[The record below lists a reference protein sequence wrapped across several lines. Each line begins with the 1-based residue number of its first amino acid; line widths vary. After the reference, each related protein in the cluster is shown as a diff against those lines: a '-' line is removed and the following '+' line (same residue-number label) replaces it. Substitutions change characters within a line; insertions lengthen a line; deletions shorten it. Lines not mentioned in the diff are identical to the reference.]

1 VTVASHIEIRTLGP
15 ETLGDL
21 LAFFDGPG
29 FADNE
34 HWAGCADEFYHTR
47 GDAWDATLAAR
58 DAHRAAK
65 IAGVKAGTRP
75 GFLAYRDGAVVGW
88 LNAARF
94 DAYENPRGFDTAYGG
109 DLGEAGA
116 FMCFVVHPEHRGEG
130 IASALLEA
138 ACADLKAQ
146 GLRYAVGFARTGAPT
161 QSWHTFATFN
171 YHGPLSMYEKAGF
184 TKLREGNG
192 WAVMRKEL

>member
-1 VTVASHIEIRTLGP
+1 MASTPRTAAISAKLVAFG
-15 ETLGDL
+15 
-21 LAFFDGPG
+21 
-29 FADNE
+29 
-34 HWAGCADEFYHTR
+34 
-47 GDAWDATLAAR
+47 
-58 DAHRAAK
+58 
-65 IAGVKAGTRP
+65 AGVTAG
-75 GFLAYRDGAVVGW
+75 
-88 LNAARF
+88 
-94 DAYENPRGFDTAYGG
+94 
-109 DLGEAGA
+109 
-116 FMCFVVHPEHRGEG
+116 CFVVHPEHRGEG

-184 TKLREGNG
+184 TKLREGDG

>member
-1 VTVASHIEIRTLGP
+1 MTVASEIVVRKLSA
-15 ETLGDL
+15 ETLDDF

-34 HWAGCADEFYHTR
+34 HWAGCVDEFYHTP
-47 GDAWDATLAAR
+47 GDEWDASRAAH
-58 DAHRAAK
+58 DVHRAAK
-65 IAGVKAGTRP
+65 IAGVRAGKRP
-75 GFLAYRDGAVVGW
+75 GFLAYRDGEVVGW

-94 DAYENPRGFDTAYGG
+94 IAYENPRGFEQAYPGDRGDT
-109 DLGEAGA
+109 GA

-130 IASALLEA
+130 IATALLEA
-138 ACADLKAQ
+138 ACADFKRQ
-146 GLRYAVGFARTGAPT
+146 GLRSAVGFARAGAPT

-184 TKLREGNG
+184 EKVREERG